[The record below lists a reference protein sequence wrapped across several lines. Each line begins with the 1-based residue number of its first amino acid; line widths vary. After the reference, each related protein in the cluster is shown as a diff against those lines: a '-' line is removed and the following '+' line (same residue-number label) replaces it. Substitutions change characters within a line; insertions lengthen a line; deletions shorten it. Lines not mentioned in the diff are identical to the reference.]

1 MKWSNPLVQDNMVTS
16 PTSEKMEPSLDPASR
31 RTSMTSENVEI
42 GLDTASQLDYY
53 YGLVKR
59 QLLR

>member
-1 MKWSNPLVQDNMVTS
+1 MKWSYPLVQDNLV
-16 PTSEKMEPSLDPASR
+16 TSEKLETNLDPS
-31 RTSMTSENVEI
+31 STSENVEI

>member
-1 MKWSNPLVQDNMVTS
+1 MKWSYPLVQDNLVTS
-16 PTSEKMEPSLDPASR
+16 PTSEKVETSLDPGL
-31 RTSMTSENVEI
+31 TYMTSENVEI
-42 GLDTASQLDYY
+42 SLDTASQLDYY